1 MGKLNARVMETAG
14 KAFYEH
20 VTETA
25 CN

>member
-1 MGKLNARVMETAG
+1 METAG
-14 KAFYEH
+14 KAFYER